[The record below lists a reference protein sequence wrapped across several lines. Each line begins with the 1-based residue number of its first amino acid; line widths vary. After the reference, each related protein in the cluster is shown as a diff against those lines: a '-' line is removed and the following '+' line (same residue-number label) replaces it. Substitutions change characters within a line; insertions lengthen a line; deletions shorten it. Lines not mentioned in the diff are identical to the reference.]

1 MKLVVAGMAGA
12 GGLLMASQLGTS
24 TIDQMIGQEMGMTE
38 SMMQTAVKTAN
49 TALGTGTDVSFT
61 VLAVAAMPIVF
72 KLVQSGLAMAQQ
84 EHELSIAKRKKAAG
98 LDGVKIE

>member
-1 MKLVVAGMAGA
+1 MMIAGVAGA
-12 GGLLMASQLGTS
+12 GGLLIASQLGTS

-49 TALGTGTDVSFT
+49 TALGTGADVSFT

-72 KLVQSGLAMAQQ
+72 KVVQVASAMLQQ

-98 LDGVKIE
+98 VEGVKSE